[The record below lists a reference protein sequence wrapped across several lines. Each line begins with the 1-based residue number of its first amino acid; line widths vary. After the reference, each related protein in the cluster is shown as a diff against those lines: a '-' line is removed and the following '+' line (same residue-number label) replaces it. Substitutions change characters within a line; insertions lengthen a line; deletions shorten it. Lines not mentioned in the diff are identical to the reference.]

1 MAVSSPLPDETETPQ
16 PTSVLFICNHNIIRS
31 PMAEALTRSRFG
43 NRIYCASAGVRMGEQ
58 DAFVGAV
65 MEEMGIDI
73 KKREP
78 VAFDNLDDTW
88 FDLIVTLSPTAHH
101 LALEMEHVEANEVEY
116 WPSADPTVVQGS
128 REQRLDAYRDVRDRL
143 LERIIDRFSSS
154 SNLTEY
160 GAVNG

>member
-1 MAVSSPLPDETETPQ
+1 MGEYKLPHEKIAEKTQ

-31 PMAEALTRSRFG
+31 PMAEALTKARFG
-43 NRIYCASAGVRMGEQ
+43 NRIYTTSAGVRTGTP
-58 DAFVGAV
+58 DAFVGSV
-65 MEEMGIDI
+65 MQEVGIDI
-73 KKREP
+73 ANRDP
-78 VAFDNLDDTW
+78 VAFDNLEDTW

-128 REQRLDAYRDVRDRL
+128 REQMLDAYRDVRDRL
-143 LERIIDRFSSS
+143 LDRIVERFSQ
-154 SNLTEY
+154 EAD

>member
-1 MAVSSPLPDETETPQ
+1 MAAASPLPDETETPQ

-43 NRIYCASAGVRMGEQ
+43 NRIYCASAGVRTGTP

-65 MEEMGIDI
+65 MEEMGIDL
-73 KKREP
+73 KDREP

-101 LALEMEHVEANEVEY
+101 LALEMEHVEANDVEY

-128 REQRLDAYRDVRDRL
+128 RELMLEAYRDVRNRL
-143 LERIIDRFSSS
+143 LERIVERFGAPQNS
-154 SNLTEY
+154 
-160 GAVNG
+160 AVNG

>member
-1 MAVSSPLPDETETPQ
+1 MAAPSPLPGETATPQ
-16 PTSVLFICNHNIIRS
+16 PTSVLFLCNHNIIRS

-43 NRIYCASAGVRMGEQ
+43 NRIFCASAGVRTGEQ
-58 DAFVGAV
+58 DAFVAAV

-73 KKREP
+73 KGREP
-78 VAFDNLDDTW
+78 IAFDNLDDTW

-128 REQRLDAYRDVRDRL
+128 RDQMLDAYRDVRDRL
-143 LERIIDRFSSS
+143 LERILERFSPP
-154 SNLTEY
+154 SN
-160 GAVNG
+160 GHVNS